1 MKRLTT
7 SMSVWLLLLAS
18 SSTLTTSQL
27 VLENATYH
35 QGLIPL
41 GGNPVCFTPTF
52 MYLVTGTVHRGVGG
66 TLEVVHQNATDK
78 GGDYTVTLSPDI
90 LNRTDRMRVDV
101 RILCQFPAAPALFN
115 YTGFALITWPNRPV
129 TMPQLN
135 FGFGNQGD
143 IIVEGFL
150 APGPNPPPP
159 PPLHCSAQPTKAD
172 CVKQPPGINDYCTWC
187 VRKDGSGGG
196 CFEDDA
202 EPPAAGW
209 DCPI

>member
-1 MKRLTT
+1 
-7 SMSVWLLLLAS
+7 MS
-18 SSTLTTSQL
+18 
-27 VLENATYH
+27 
-35 QGLIPL
+35 G
-41 GGNPVCFTPTF
+41 F
-52 MYLVTGTVHRGVGG
+52 GTVH
-66 TLEVVHQNATDK
+66 EYFTDLNSYFVPAK
-78 GGDYTVTLSPDI
+78 AKKADFSYWFEITGDGGGDYTVTLSPDI

-129 TMPQLN
+129 KMPQLN